1 MTNDP
6 TGLLIIRAWVENGSS
21 EPLRAQIRLSADLSG
36 GIERELTLTQVED
49 VCDTVE
55 EWLAGVLKNAAE

>member
-21 EPLRAQIRLSADLSG
+21 EPLRAHMRLSTDLSV
-36 GIERELTLTQVED
+36 GIERELTLTLVDE
-49 VCDTVE
+49 VCNTVE
-55 EWLAGVLKNAAE
+55 EWLESVLKRAGQ